1 MALIV
6 DFLLLAATG
15 AACFYC
21 WVLSTRIKSVTNT
34 KDGIHSGIVALTQ
47 SAEEIQTAIASTK
60 DAATENSAALE
71 QLLTEADKKIPEL
84 RELMQQI
91 TEISQSA
98 VQETETATK
107 NLVETLSPHVKEAQ
121 EISYQLLDALEASY
135 VSESVRLAETGSP
148 TETPAPTDAPPATNF
163 DEDGGAIDVSI
174 VVDDNNAVKGEA
186 A

>member
-6 DFLLLAATG
+6 DFLLLAASG

-47 SAEEIQTAIASTK
+47 SAEEIQKAIASTK
-60 DAATENSAALE
+60 DAATRDAAAME
-71 QLLTEADKKIPEL
+71 QLLAEAEKKIPEL
-84 RELMQQI
+84 RDLMTQL
-91 TEISQSA
+91 TDISQSA

-107 NLVETLSPHVKEAQ
+107 NLVETLSPHIKEAQ
-121 EISYQLLDALEASY
+121 EVSYQLLDALEASY
-135 VSESVRLAETGSP
+135 ATASPNRDDSVKFTENATHYGNAAAEEP
-148 TETPAPTDAPPATNF
+148 DVL
-163 DEDGGAIDVSI
+163 DEQIDVSI
-174 VVDDNNAVKGEA
+174 IVDESTTEGEA

>member
-6 DFLLLAATG
+6 DFLLLAASG

-47 SAEEIQTAIASTK
+47 SAEEIQSAIASTK

-71 QLLTEADKKIPEL
+71 QLLAEADKKIPEL
-84 RELMQQI
+84 RELMSQI
-91 TEISQSA
+91 TEISQTA
-98 VQETETATK
+98 VQETETATT
-107 NLVETLSPHVKEAQ
+107 NLVETLSPHIKEAQ
-121 EISYQLLDALEASY
+121 EVSYQLLDALEASY
-135 VSESVRLAETGSP
+135 TSESVRLADAGS
-148 TETPAPTDAPPATNF
+148 TVEASSDAAAVADPELS
-163 DEDGGAIDVSI
+163 DEQIDVSI
-174 VVDDNNAVKGEA
+174 VVDDEMAAKGEA

>member
-6 DFLLLAATG
+6 DFLLLAASG

-47 SAEEIQTAIASTK
+47 SAEEIQSAIASTK

-71 QLLTEADKKIPEL
+71 QLLAEAEKKIPEL
-84 RELMQQI
+84 RELMAQI
-91 TEISQSA
+91 TDISQTA
-98 VQETETATK
+98 VRETETATT
-107 NLVETLSPHVKEAQ
+107 NLIETLSPHIKEAQ
-121 EISYQLLDALEASY
+121 EVSYQLLDALEASY
-135 VSESVRLAETGSP
+135 TSESVKLAEGGST
-148 TETPAPTDAPPATNF
+148 TERSVSAGAAAADSNLSN
-163 DEDGGAIDVSI
+163 DEIDVSV
-174 VVDDNNAVKGEA
+174 VVDGEVSVKGEA